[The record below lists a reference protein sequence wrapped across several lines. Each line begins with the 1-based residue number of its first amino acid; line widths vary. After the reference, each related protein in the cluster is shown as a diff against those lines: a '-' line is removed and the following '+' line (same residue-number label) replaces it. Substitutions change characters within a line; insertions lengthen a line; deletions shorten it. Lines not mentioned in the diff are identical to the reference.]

1 MAFLI
6 GKILLNPTL
15 NRAGMRSQIHQ
26 RASIKSAFLAQKVA
40 PYTQASE

>member
-15 NRAGMRSQIHQ
+15 NRAGMRSQTSPTRKHQIH
-26 RASIKSAFLAQKVA
+26 FLRSKVS